1 MKLLKVIEKDIE
13 AVKDIIDGYMDYYN
27 NEEHIETVDD
37 LIDDVMNWDGEDVGI
52 SFEVGYLRALE
63 VYKTYTIQYKLKSL
77 LTKLK
82 SVLTIQ
88 NRA

>member
-37 LIDDVMNWDGEDVGI
+37 LIDDVMNWNGEDVGV

-63 VYKTYTIQYKLKSL
+63 VYKTYTIQYKLKSV